1 MERGYTLD
9 TAMAEAARCLLC
21 HEAPC
26 SGGCPSSTDPG
37 KFVRQLRLRNLK
49 GAVATIKR
57 NNALGGACGVLCP
70 TCNLC
75 GQACTAS
82 GIDRPIDIGGL
93 QRFAVE
99 YGWDIGFNP
108 LSAGSSNG
116 KKVAVV
122 GAGPSGLS
130 CAAELAQRGFAV
142 TVMEK
147 RDKPGGI
154 LQHVLPDHRM
164 PREFLDREI
173 QDIADLGVTF
183 VTGRAVET
191 QGDLEALFAE
201 GFNAVYLAT
210 GAWQPVRLDLPGGDA
225 KGIWD
230 AMAFLQTIKDGK
242 MGQAL
247 AGREIAVIGG
257 GDTAMDAAVSAVCCG
272 AKDVYV
278 LYRRSLQQMP
288 GDEGEKMDALDAG
301 VHFVIL
307 TAPLGY
313 EVSNGRVIGVKVQ
326 RTKLGDPDE
335 SGRRSPG
342 PVAGTEHTIA
352 ADVVVEAIGLRPPQD
367 ARRLQVVELDDRG
380 RILVSAQTGATSAA
394 NVYAG
399 GDAVRGAAL
408 VAEAVGDGKRAAVAI
423 AEALGEGVAR

>member
-1 MERGYTLD
+1 MERGYTMD
-9 TAMAEAARCLLC
+9 TAMAEASRCLLC
-21 HEAPC
+21 HEPPC

-37 KFVRQLRLRNLK
+37 KFIRQMRLRNLK

-99 YGWDIGFNP
+99 YGWEIGFNP
-108 LSAGSSNG
+108 LTTGPSNG
-116 KKVAVV
+116 LRVAVV

-130 CAAELAQRGFAV
+130 CAAELAQRGFTV
-142 TVMEK
+142 TVLEK

-164 PREFLDREI
+164 SREFLEREI

-183 VTGRAVET
+183 ETGRAVET
-191 QGDLEALFAE
+191 QGNIEALFAE

-210 GAWQPVRLDLPGGDA
+210 GAWQPVRLDLPGRQAD
-225 KGIWD
+225 GIWD
-230 AMAFLQTIKDGK
+230 AMAFLQAIKDDE
-242 MGQAL
+242 MGTAL
-247 AGREIAVIGG
+247 AGKEVAVIGG

-307 TAPLGY
+307 TSPVGY
-313 EVSNGRVIGVKVQ
+313 AVSGGRVSGVEVQ
-326 RTKLGDPDE
+326 RTRLGDPDA
-335 SGRRSPG
+335 SGRRSP
-342 PVAGTEHTIA
+342 VAVPGTEHTIA
-352 ADVVVEAIGLRPPQD
+352 ADVVVEAIGLRPPVE
-367 ARRLQVVELDDRG
+367 ARRLQVVELDDRD
-380 RILVSAQTGATSAA
+380 RIRVSAATGATSAA

-408 VAEAVGDGKRAAVAI
+408 VAEAVGDGKRAAAAI